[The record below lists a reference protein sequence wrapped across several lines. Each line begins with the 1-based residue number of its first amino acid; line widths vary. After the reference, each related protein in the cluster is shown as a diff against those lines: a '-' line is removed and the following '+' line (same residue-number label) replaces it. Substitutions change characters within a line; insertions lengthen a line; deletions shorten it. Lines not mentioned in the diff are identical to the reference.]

1 MRSEIQS
8 DSDNDSVFGDII
20 YAYSREQALL
30 DGVLVD
36 LSDFEVVRAHWKMP
50 LACAAGVWAAIQDAL
65 ENSSCDIAGILHDI
79 SCMAKRCIGRQSGDT
94 LYFKCIV
101 GLHCYDLKLVCGPGD
116 DPRPVLTLLL
126 LHED

>member
-1 MRSEIQS
+1 MKSEIQS
-8 DSDNDSVFGDII
+8 DSDSVFGDVI
-20 YAYSREQALL
+20 YSYSREQALL

-36 LSDFEVVRAHWKMP
+36 LSDFEVIRTHWKMP
-50 LACAAGVWAAIQDAL
+50 VACTAGAWAVIQDAL
-65 ENSSCDIAGILHDI
+65 ENCSCGDIARILHDL

-101 GLHCYDLKLVCGPGD
+101 GVNCYDFKLNCGPGD
-116 DPRPVLTLLL
+116 DPRPVLSLLL